1 MLIEDLISF
10 DSSVFRVLWPDHF
23 IWRWKNLWKRNS
35 QWAHT
40 EKGTICPAHPEDA
53 WETHT
58 GDFPLP
64 HPHFWSNWVDHSLQP
79 WLVLSPQGV
88 SQGVAK
94 TEEELQLEGQAQT
107 ACQEELLSENA
118 GNSAEWNSAFTWEQG
133 ETLCLPV
140 CIPQAPAFPPECETR
155 PCHSLNRMPDITHIG
170 YKSKYWRAV
179 G

>member
-1 MLIEDLISF
+1 MEKSVKKEFTVSSYRKGDHMPSSSRRCTGNPHRWFSPTPSSLLIQLGGPFPASM
-10 DSSVFRVLWPDHF
+10 VL
-23 IWRWKNLWKRNS
+23 
-35 QWAHT
+35 
-40 EKGTICPAHPEDA
+40 
-53 WETHT
+53 
-58 GDFPLP
+58 
-64 HPHFWSNWVDHSLQP
+64 
-79 WLVLSPQGV
+79 LSPQVV
-88 SQGVAK
+88 SQGVTQ
-94 TEEELQLEGQAQT
+94 TEEELQLEGPAQT

-140 CIPQAPAFPPECETR
+140 CIPQALAFSPECETR